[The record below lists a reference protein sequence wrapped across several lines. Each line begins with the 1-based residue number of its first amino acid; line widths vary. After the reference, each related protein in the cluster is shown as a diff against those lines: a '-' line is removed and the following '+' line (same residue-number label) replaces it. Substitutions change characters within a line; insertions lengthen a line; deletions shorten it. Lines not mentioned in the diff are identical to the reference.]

1 MQGWGN
7 RRTTILALAGAAAV
21 AVGMLVYSAFV
32 LLAAPAPD
40 PVGAAATRT
49 VASNPDTP
57 VPPSLTPPS
66 TALPSGPAG
75 PPTGGPSPSGDGP
88 PWPSGEPGTTP
99 GAPADLHADA
109 PSDNLRRLATA
120 LRVKHKSTTGVMTV
134 AAGLNLTAPVEISVL
149 WDEVG
154 PRPTRT
160 TQDYNNATGNR
171 ALFLFPPG
179 DGRPRRVAV
188 VITLAERLP
197 DGTSATYA
205 VRTNVTITP
214 LYDITVS
221 PLRFTLEDDCDL
233 VGESEVWL
241 IWLRPNG
248 SVGEFRRGMIEGQFV
263 SIAGFGATYREVGVS
278 AGLEE
283 PPLRFYE
290 DDVDGGTSF
299 HGPPGRNGRGLLP
312 GGNRAVDRFTY
323 AINDVQCGAR
333 YQYDIT
339 FQHREYLFLE

>member
-1 MQGWGN
+1 MRGWWN
-7 RRTTILALAGAAAV
+7 RRATILALAGAAAV
-21 AVGMLVYSAFV
+21 AVGMLVYSGFV
-32 LLAAPAPD
+32 LVAAPAPD
-40 PVGAAATRT
+40 PVDAAATGT

-57 VPPSLTPPS
+57 VQPSLTRPS
-66 TALPSGPAG
+66 TALPSGPS
-75 PPTGGPSPSGDGP
+75 TGGPSPSGDGP
-88 PWPSGEPGTTP
+88 PLPSGEPGTTP
-99 GAPADLHADA
+99 SAVAGPHAEA

-154 PRPTRT
+154 PRPTRA

-171 ALFLFPPG
+171 SLFLFPPG
-179 DGRPRRVAV
+179 DGRPRLVGV

-205 VRTNVTITP
+205 VRTNVTIKP
-214 LYDITVS
+214 LYDVTVS

-241 IWLRPNG
+241 MWLRPDG
-248 SVGEFRRGMIEGQFV
+248 SAGEFRRDMIEGQFV
-263 SIAGFGATYREVGVS
+263 SIAGFAATYREVGVS
-278 AGLEE
+278 TGLEE
-283 PPLRFYE
+283 PPIKFYE
-290 DDVDGGTSF
+290 DDFDGGTTF
-299 HGPPGRNGRGLLP
+299 YGPPGRNGRGLLP
-312 GGNRAVDRFTY
+312 GGNRAIDRFTY
-323 AINDVQCGAR
+323 AINDVLCGAR

-339 FQHREYLFLE
+339 FQPREYLYLE